1 MILLF
6 DLHNIL
12 DDPTRYL
19 IFVEKM
25 LLLYLKKFMG
35 AKKSLR

>member
-1 MILLF
+1 MILLL

-12 DDPTRYL
+12 DDLAKYL
-19 IFVEKM
+19 ISAEKM
-25 LLLYLKKFMG
+25 LHLYLKKFMG

>member
-1 MILLF
+1 MILLLEH
-6 DLHNIL
+6 DCIL
-12 DDPTRYL
+12 DDLEKYL